1 MEERAGEVAMTTERF
16 VGAIGLS
23 RMTVRHGDT
32 AIALGSGDVPV
43 LGTPQVIALAEN
55 ATTVA
60 IAEFLDQSETTVGVK
75 IECDHVATSSIG
87 DEVVA
92 TARVLESDGK
102 RIVFEVECH
111 SGTRLIAKVKIV
123 RVLVDRVS
131 FIAKAAAEAL
141 TRGN

>member
-1 MEERAGEVAMTTERF
+1 MSPERF
-16 VGAIGLS
+16 IGAVGLS

-43 LGTPQVIALAEN
+43 LGTPGIIALSESATIAALAE
-55 ATTVA
+55 
-60 IAEFLDQSETTVGVK
+60 FLEQSETTVGVR
-75 IECDHVATSSIG
+75 IEIDHIATASVGDEAVAT
-87 DEVVA
+87 VV
-92 TARVLESDGK
+92 GK
-102 RIVFEVECH
+102 RIIFDVQCH
-111 SGTRLIAKVKIV
+111 SGTRLIAQGTIT

>member
-1 MEERAGEVAMTTERF
+1 MSTERF
-16 VGAIGLS
+16 SGAVGIS

-55 ATTVA
+55 ATITA
-60 IAEFLDQSETTVGVK
+60 LAEHLDQSETTVGVHVGL
-75 IECDHVATSSIG
+75 DHLATSSVG
-87 DEVVA
+87 DEVIA
-92 TARVLESDGK
+92 TATAVEVSAK
-102 RIVFEVECH
+102 KIIFSVECH
-111 SGTRLIAKVKIV
+111 SGNRLIARGLIT

-131 FIAKAAAEAL
+131 FTAKAAAEAL

>member
-1 MEERAGEVAMTTERF
+1 MMSSERF
-16 VGAIGLS
+16 VGAVGIS

-43 LGTPQVIALAEN
+43 LGTPQVLALAEN
-55 ATTVA
+55 ATTTA
-60 IAEFLDQSETTVGVK
+60 LAEHLEQSETTVGIRV
-75 IECDHVATSSIG
+75 ELEHMATASVG
-87 DEVVA
+87 DEVIA
-92 TARVLESDGK
+92 TATVFEVSNK
-102 RIVFEVECH
+102 RIVFSVECH
-111 SGTRLIAKVKIV
+111 SGTRLIAKGVIT

>member
-1 MEERAGEVAMTTERF
+1 MSTQRF
-16 VGAIGLS
+16 SAAVGIS

-43 LGTPQVIALAEN
+43 LGTPQVVALAEN
-55 ATTVA
+55 ATVTA
-60 IAEFLDQSETTVGVK
+60 LAEHLEQSETTVGVHVDL
-75 IECDHVATSSIG
+75 DHLATASVG
-87 DEVVA
+87 DEVIA
-92 TARVLESDGK
+92 TATVVEVTPKKIIFS
-102 RIVFEVECH
+102 VECH
-111 SGTRLIAKVKIV
+111 SGSRLVAQGTIT

>member
-1 MEERAGEVAMTTERF
+1 MNAERF
-16 VGAIGLS
+16 VGAVGIS

-32 AIALGSGDVPV
+32 AIAVGSGDVPV

-55 ATTVA
+55 ATLTA
-60 IAEFLDQSETTVGVK
+60 LAELLDQSETTVGVRV
-75 IECDHVATSSIG
+75 ELDHLATSSIG
-87 DEVVA
+87 DEVIA
-92 TARVLESDGK
+92 TATVVESSPK
-102 RIVFEVECH
+102 KIIFSVECH
-111 SGTRLIAKVKIV
+111 SGTRIIAKGLIT

>member
-1 MEERAGEVAMTTERF
+1 MSPERF
-16 VGAIGLS
+16 IGAVGLS

-43 LGTPQVIALAEN
+43 LGTPAVIALAEN
-55 ATTVA
+55 AT
-60 IAEFLDQSETTVGVK
+60 IASLAELLEQSETTVGVR
-75 IECDHVATSSIG
+75 IEVDHTATAGVG

-92 TARVLESDGK
+92 TATVSSVAGK
-102 RIVFEVECH
+102 RIIFDVQCH
-111 SGTRLIAKVKIV
+111 SGTRLIAQGAIT

>member
-1 MEERAGEVAMTTERF
+1 MSPERF
-16 VGAIGLS
+16 IGAVGLS

-43 LGTPQVIALAEN
+43 LGTPAVIALSES
-55 ATTVA
+55 ATIA
-60 IAEFLDQSETTVGVK
+60 ALAEFLEQSESTVGVR
-75 IECDHVATSSIG
+75 IEMDHIATASVG

-92 TARVLESDGK
+92 TATVTSVVGK
-102 RIVFEVECH
+102 RIIFNIQCH
-111 SGTRLIAKVKIV
+111 SGTRLIAEGAIT

-141 TRGN
+141 TRGS